1 MIISIETMYFDLVEI
16 LANPGDPA
24 LVDPN
29 SESFVSRT
37 KSGEVFN
44 TNATL
49 GLVFTSRS
57 PATFSYFTF

>member
-49 GLVFTSRS
+49 GQVFTSRS
-57 PATFSYFTF
+57 QPLFLTLRF